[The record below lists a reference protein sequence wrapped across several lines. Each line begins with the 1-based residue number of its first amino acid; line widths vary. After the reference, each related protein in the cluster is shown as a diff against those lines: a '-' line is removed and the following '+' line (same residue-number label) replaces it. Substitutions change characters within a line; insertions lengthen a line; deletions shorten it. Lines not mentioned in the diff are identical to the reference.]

1 MVGTGGI
8 ATPVKNDVLSSA
20 KLRSNELG
28 DRLEHDPKY
37 DRTPVLVDPEFTV
50 QPGSLYWPVEAKPRA
65 CETNTERM
73 TADLGY
79 CLSTSLAQCMIDTRA
94 AANAVRTLMNSDR
107 EKVVVG
113 RRWQGSSDSTR
124 IGDVVRVSKV
134 PVDGGMRTNE
144 ALTIQQL
151 HTNKNIS

>member
-1 MVGTGGI
+1 
-8 ATPVKNDVLSSA
+8 
-20 KLRSNELG
+20 
-28 DRLEHDPKY
+28 
-37 DRTPVLVDPEFTV
+37 
-50 QPGSLYWPVEAKPRA
+50 
-65 CETNTERM
+65 
-73 TADLGY
+73 
-79 CLSTSLAQCMIDTRA
+79 MIDTRT

-134 PVDGGMRTNE
+134 PEDGGMRTNE